1 MSESKLTMPNAA
13 WPHQGNLLNSA
24 VRRDIADL
32 NRLFLAHALDP
43 GHGADCWFQLP
54 DGDRRGDSTE
64 VPPEARERA
73 ACSPIS
79 LFELALPE
87 IDEPPPWRLESVAD
101 TDIGSVE
108 RTRGETRRSFG
119 LVALGVARRLA
130 ESVPFSSRIAFG
142 LGSTSEARLSALTPS
157 DSFRFASWPGL
168 VRPRWPGH
176 ARYWSLLAEAAA
188 GTVQGRPVLGLFS
201 GAVPAWPLRARTGHR
216 PIRCGTPRTTD
227 SPSGARR
234 RQPTFL
240 AEAGARTLP
249 FAPLP

>member
-1 MSESKLTMPNAA
+1 MSESKLTMPDAA
-13 WPHQGNLLNSA
+13 WPHQGSLLNSA

-54 DGDRRGDSTE
+54 TATVRRLME

-87 IDEPPPWRLESVAD
+87 GDEPPPWRLESVAD
-101 TDIGSVE
+101 ADADTVE
-108 RTRGETRRSFG
+108 RSRCETRRSFG
-119 LVALGVARRLA
+119 LAALGVARRLA

-142 LGSTSEARLSALTPS
+142 LGSACEARLSSLTLS
-157 DSFRFASWPGL
+157 DSFRLANWPGL

-188 GTVQGRPVLGLFS
+188 GTVKEDLYWAYSAGLCLLGHCEREPVIARYG
-201 GAVPAWPLRARTGHR
+201 PTRRARPTHR
-216 PIRCGTPRTTD
+216 REPASDTD
-227 SPSGARR
+227 VPC
-234 RQPTFL
+234 
-240 AEAGARTLP
+240 
-249 FAPLP
+249 

>member
-1 MSESKLTMPNAA
+1 MSEQKLTLPTSA

-43 GHGADCWFQLP
+43 GHGTDCWFQLP
-54 DGDRRGDSTE
+54 AATVRRLVE
-64 VPPEARERA
+64 VQPEARDRA

-79 LFELALPE
+79 LFELALPQD
-87 IDEPPPWRLESVAD
+87 DEAPPWRLAAVAD
-101 TDIGSVE
+101 TDAQSTD
-108 RTRGETRRSFG
+108 RARAETRRSFG

-130 ESVPFSSRIAFG
+130 ENVPFSSRIAFG

-157 DSFRFASWPGL
+157 DSFRLASWPGL

-188 GTVQGRPVLGLFS
+188 GTVQEDLNWAYSAGLCLLGHCGRDPLIARDGPVRRTRATHRRGPAS
-201 GAVPAWPLRARTGHR
+201 CTDVP
-216 PIRCGTPRTTD
+216 C
-227 SPSGARR
+227 
-234 RQPTFL
+234 
-240 AEAGARTLP
+240 
-249 FAPLP
+249 

>member
-1 MSESKLTMPNAA
+1 MSEPRLSLPDAA
-13 WPHQGNLLNSA
+13 WPHQGNLLNPA

-32 NRLFLAHALDP
+32 NRMFLAHALDP

-54 DGDRRGDSTE
+54 AATVSRLLE
-64 VPPEARERA
+64 VPAEARERA

-87 IDEPPPWRLESVAD
+87 GDEPPPWRLEAVAD
-101 TDIGSVE
+101 VDADAVE
-108 RTRGETRRSFG
+108 RTRGQTRRSFG

-142 LGSTSEARLSALTPS
+142 LGSTSEARLSSLTPS
-157 DSFRFASWPGL
+157 DSFRLANWPGL

-188 GTVQGRPVLGLFS
+188 GTVKEDLYWAYSAGLCLLGHCEREPVI
-201 GAVPAWPLRARTGHR
+201 ARHG
-216 PIRCGTPRTTD
+216 P
-227 SPSGARR
+227 ARR
-234 RQPTFL
+234 TRPTHRR
-240 AEAGARTLP
+240 EPAGDSDVP
-249 FAPLP
+249 C